1 MSCASRAR
9 TIALCA
15 CAADG
20 TATSTAQGGLTERVR
35 YLAGYTHET
44 PEIYGSSHDLWTGVV
59 PELSYLFIE
68 PRWLL
73 RTTYAFTA
81 TVHTRNPTEIGN
93 RLTVVSSY
101 ELSRRTNLLLSGD
114 ANQTSLSN
122 YLITRPLI
130 DTPTT
135 AVAVPASN
143 SRFLTATASQ
153 GLTWEASRNVTFNQ
167 GVDTTYV
174 TSLDPEVTIDNFS
187 LSGVLGVERSWKR
200 DGVGGDLRAGYA
212 SVDTPPTASGKFYS
226 ITAAPRWR
234 HDWTQEISSTLS
246 AGATMVMSPDP
257 DTDTLVTPA
266 GRAAVLYTV
275 GNSSAELSYA
285 GGAIPNLLTGQMLQS
300 HLVTLRGATPLSE
313 RHRVMAGGSV
323 GYLNGTI
330 IDLRDNP
337 TGTPAPDINSFLSDV
352 DVTWLATD
360 WLQLFVRGVF
370 LAQYNGPEAPPF
382 VREAVIFGLQLSSQS
397 PDGVVIPV
405 RFPQRV
411 DRGDAAPRPR

>member
-1 MSCASRAR
+1 MARASRAR
-9 TIALCA
+9 TVAICA
-15 CAADG
+15 VLVVLPSAAQ
-20 TATSTAQGGLTERVR
+20 AQGGLTERVR
-35 YLAGYTHET
+35 YLAGYTHES

-101 ELSRRTNLLLSGD
+101 ELSRRTNLLFSAD

-122 YLITRPLI
+122 YLITRPVI

-135 AVAVPASN
+135 AVLVPASN
-143 SRFLTATASQ
+143 SRFLNATASQ

-174 TSLDPEVTIDNFS
+174 TSLDPEVTINNFS
-187 LSGVLGVERSWKR
+187 TSAVLGVERSWKR

-212 SVDTPPTASGKFYS
+212 SVDTPPTASGKFYT

-246 AGATMVMSPDP
+246 AGASLVTSPDP
-257 DTDTLVTPA
+257 NTDLLITPS

-275 GNSSAELSYA
+275 GASSAELSYA
-285 GGAIPNLLTGQMLQS
+285 GGATPNLLSGQMLQS
-300 HLVTLRGATPLSE
+300 HLVSLRGATPLSE
-313 RHRVMAGGSV
+313 RHRVMASGSV
-323 GYLNGTI
+323 GYLHGTI
-330 IDLRDNP
+330 IDLRDDAAALP
-337 TGTPAPDINSFLSDV
+337 TPGIDALLSDV

-360 WLQLFVRGVF
+360 WLQLFARGVF
-370 LAQYNGPEAPPF
+370 LFQDNGSGAPPF